1 MVFRW
6 RSLCCLL
13 RHATWLLRSV
23 PLLPS
28 LVYSPLY
35 VACGMTES
43 HRAHHVRCTGGVQ
56 VLALITM
63 MGWKLGM
70 IESVSLTILAGF
82 SVDFCVR
89 GFHGALLGIP
99 KRVLSVDHFQV
110 HLAHS
115 YHASRESTRCVSML
129 RVQVRR
135 SMLPRTNSRD
145 GWPPPY
151 RAGKTREAFT
161 NMGVSVM
168 SGMVTSVAGVCSM
181 VCNSLVVEHGIDG
194 VVALQHPCHCSSP
207 RWCSSRSLAAF
218 SRRRSC
224 SVGCGPTC
232 SSCRACARL
241 APWVPSSGVGWC
253 VARGDQ
259 AALWSTLWPASCV
272 LASRRS

>member
-99 KRVLSVDHFQV
+99 KRVLSVDHSRFIWLTLITQAV
-110 HLAHS
+110 SLHGALA
-115 YHASRESTRCVSML
+115 CCGCKCD
-129 RVQVRR
+129 VQCCHGLIRATAG
-135 SMLPRTNSRD
+135 LPRTELAK
-145 GWPPPY
+145 
-151 RAGKTREAFT
+151 RAKR
-161 NMGVSVM
+161 
-168 SGMVTSVAGVCSM
+168 
-181 VCNSLVVEHGIDG
+181 
-194 VVALQHPCHCSSP
+194 SP
-207 RWCSSRSLAAF
+207 TWGY
-218 SRRRSC
+218 RSC
-224 SVGCGPTC
+224 
-232 SSCRACARL
+232 
-241 APWVPSSGVGWC
+241 
-253 VARGDQ
+253 
-259 AALWSTLWPASCV
+259 PAW
-272 LASRRS
+272 